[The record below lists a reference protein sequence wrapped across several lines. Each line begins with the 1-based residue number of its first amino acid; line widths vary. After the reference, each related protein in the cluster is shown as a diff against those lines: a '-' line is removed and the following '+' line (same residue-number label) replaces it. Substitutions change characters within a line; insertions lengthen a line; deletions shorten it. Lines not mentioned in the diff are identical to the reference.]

1 MATIN
6 VTVPVI
12 WEKVVDAGLDFILTL
27 NTPNFNYVE
36 VAVSDIEVEPTVRGH
51 QCKGPEQGLTRALV
65 GPGYVYARSMAG
77 TPVIA
82 TVTAWTPA

>member
-1 MATIN
+1 MATTN
-6 VTVPVI
+6 VMIYVT
-12 WEKVVDAGLDFILTL
+12 WTKVVDVDLDFLLTL

-36 VAVSDIEVEPTVRGH
+36 VAVNDIDVEPTVRGH

-65 GPGYVYARSMAG
+65 GPGYVYAKSLAG
-77 TPVIA
+77 APVMA